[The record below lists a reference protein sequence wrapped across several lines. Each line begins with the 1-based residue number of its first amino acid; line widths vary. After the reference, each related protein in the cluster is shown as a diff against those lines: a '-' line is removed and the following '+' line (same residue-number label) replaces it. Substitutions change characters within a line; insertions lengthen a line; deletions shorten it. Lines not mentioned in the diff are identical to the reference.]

1 MSPVQAYVLIQT
13 EPDRAV
19 AAARE
24 IGELDGVVSAEII
37 TGPYDIIAS
46 VDAVDM
52 DEVGRLVVSHIQMID
67 GITRTTT
74 CPVLHI

>member
-1 MSPVQAYVLIQT
+1 MSAVQAYVLIQT

-19 AAARE
+19 PAAKE
-24 IGELDGVVSAEII
+24 IAELDGVIAAEII
-37 TGPYDIIAS
+37 TGPYDIIARI
-46 VDAVDM
+46 DAPEM
-52 DEVGRLVVSHIQMID
+52 DDVGRLVVSHIQMIQ

>member
-1 MSPVQAYVLIQT
+1 MQAYVLIQT
-13 EPDRAV
+13 EPDRAI
-19 AAARE
+19 AAASE

-37 TGPYDIIAS
+37 TGPYDIIARI
-46 VDAVDM
+46 DAPNM
-52 DEVGRLVVSHIQMID
+52 DDVGRLVVGQIQMIS